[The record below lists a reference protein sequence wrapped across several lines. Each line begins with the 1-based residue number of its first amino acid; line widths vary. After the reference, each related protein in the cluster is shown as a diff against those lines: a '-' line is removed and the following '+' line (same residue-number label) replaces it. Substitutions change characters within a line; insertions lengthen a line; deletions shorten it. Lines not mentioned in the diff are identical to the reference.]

1 MNHKNAPTTAWQ
13 ARGRNRNE
21 NQRSPKKVKSKK
33 CINISEGTCKYINKK
48 QLNEYKKKT
57 EENTLRYL
65 KPVRVFISP
74 SCSQLVEF

>member
-1 MNHKNAPTTAWQ
+1 MHRQQP
-13 ARGRNRNE
+13 GRQGDRIGMRTNGH
-21 NQRSPKKVKSKK
+21 QKKVTSNK